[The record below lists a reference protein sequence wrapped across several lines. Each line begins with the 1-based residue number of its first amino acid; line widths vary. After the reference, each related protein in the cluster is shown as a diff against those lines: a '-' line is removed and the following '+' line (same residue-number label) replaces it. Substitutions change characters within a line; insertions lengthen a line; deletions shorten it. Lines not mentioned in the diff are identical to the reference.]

1 MKKKTLAFLLSA
13 CLLTQSAGFVSAAD
27 FSAVPEEAANAEEIF
42 SPEANT
48 TDSDPSDNLSA
59 TSGDDFSDEHP
70 DHMTTTD
77 SGAASEESKVSS
89 DLDADTNPDSTT
101 NTESAPSVSDS
112 VTNPET
118 DQDVELLPE
127 ETMPEDVEPEPEAS
141 STENDSELS
150 QDLLFDDG
158 EPDTFNDGSDSS
170 SAAFASS
177 EIPDHDIWLAD
188 TVERGLV
195 VDGKAIQTKSL
206 YNLITQP
213 SVKPVY
219 QELGERILSNKPMLV
234 LSSIWKGVIKQEFYD
249 DQKLI
254 YEALLADYLQF
265 VDSTDSKGFDSS
277 QIERANS
284 YLIKIFNDLSTY
296 YTQNGVYNWKPEDF
310 MKLNAEEAN
319 KLLQSVDSMKTA
331 VALVGDTCSTT
342 KELIKL
348 CTKVNAFKNAA
359 DERILLIQKARNA
372 GSSNTAFVEACDAIL
387 AQLGS
392 QSIDVSYL
400 RSQSASAVMK
410 KCTETMISELSKQNP
425 ALKALSYGSSA
436 MDILFNTSS
445 INSDNLKLSL
455 LYTMDCYFNTALASS
470 SSTYWRYTNADNANI
485 FVKCFQ
491 GYTTFQ
497 IYANNIAK
505 SYISGVTSGGA
516 LNRTFA
522 DIFYREGVENAESWK
537 NLCDSQNN
545 TRRSIL
551 DVLAKFYQIYNRFYL
566 KDDYTNALKDQ
577 ATTTPTPTPK
587 PLVPV
592 DYDVA
597 EPESKNPVKSSLH
610 YGSDGDGWSYFKDGT
625 VIFFGKNFPTSDN
638 KCSYSNVAKRV
649 IVCEGFTSVNTDY
662 FSKWSNLKSVWLP
675 DTLTY
680 IKSGAFKNC
689 KNLEEIRL
697 SSQRIYLGSS
707 AFENCVS
714 LKTLTMP
721 SEYINDNGGYV
732 GEYIYGNGEY
742 IYGNGGFVGTA
753 VFENCISLESIT
765 LPSNLKQIS
774 RSCFENCTN
783 LRNIVLPDTVECI
796 SDRAFINC
804 SNLNTINIPDSVT
817 TLGREAFRDCSKLQS
832 VTIPG
837 EISITEAVFYNC
849 NNLKKVI
856 FKKGKSTQLIGAY
869 TFRGCSKL
877 EKVILPDNIKFI
889 DDYAFY
895 NCENLTQINL
905 QYVQDIRI
913 GAFEN
918 CSKLKTV
925 QFPKDNINIYENAFQ
940 NCTSLESISLSGAIG
955 ANSFSGCSNLKKF
968 VLLEATHLNSYNAIG
983 DSAFSDCKNL
993 TEIIL
998 PKDNTTYYSI
1008 GNKGFY
1014 NCVKLKS
1021 IIIPDTV
1028 ESIGAQCFYNCVK
1041 LKSII
1046 IPDTVESIG
1055 AQCFYN
1061 CKSLQSVT
1069 LSNHII
1075 FLQDG
1080 EFTNCSNL
1088 KSVIFLAER
1097 YTNTVESNPNAFN
1110 GCSNLKI
1117 IYGYPDTSFETL
1129 AKKLGIPFISLDT
1142 PLTVPSGLT
1151 LTPGNKYFKATWKK
1165 AAFINGYQLQYSRNK
1180 NFSKNVLKTIENNT
1194 LITSTA
1200 KNLIANQIYYVRIR
1214 TYRKI
1219 GQLNQYSKWSTP
1231 KAVTVLPVK
1240 VPTTSTPVL
1249 KSGKQYFRASW
1260 KKTSCTSG
1268 YQIQYSLY
1276 KNFKKTVT
1284 KTLTGNTKTS
1294 ITVSRLKRKKRYYVR
1309 VRAYRNANSEKYYGK
1324 WSKTKSIVVK

>member
-42 SPEANT
+42 SPEANA

-127 ETMPEDVEPEPEAS
+127 ETMPEDVELEPEAS

-150 QDLLFDDG
+150 QELLFDDG
-158 EPDTFNDGSDSS
+158 ESDTFNDGNDSS

-177 EIPDHDIWLAD
+177 KIPDHDIWLAD
-188 TVERGLV
+188 TVKTGLV
-195 VDGKAIQTKSL
+195 VDGKNIQTKSL

-265 VDSTDSKGFDSS
+265 VDSTDSKDFDSS

-284 YLIKIFNDLSTY
+284 YLIKMFNDLSTY

-310 MKLNAEEAN
+310 MKLDAEEAN

-331 VALVGDTCSTT
+331 VSLVGDACSTT
-342 KELIKL
+342 KELVEL

-400 RSQSASAVMK
+400 RSQSASAAMK

-455 LYTMDCYFNTALASS
+455 LYTMDCYFNTALTSS
-470 SSTYWRYTNADNANI
+470 SYTYARYKNTENANA

-522 DIFYREGVENAESWK
+522 DIFYREGVKNAESWK
-537 NLCDSQNN
+537 NLCDGQINI
-545 TRRSIL
+545 RRGIL
-551 DVLAKFYQIYNRFYL
+551 DVLAKFYQLYNRFYL
-566 KDDYTNALKDQ
+566 KAEYTNALKDQ
-577 ATTTPTPTPK
+577 ITATPTPTPR

-592 DYDVA
+592 DYEVTV
-597 EPESKNPVKSSLH
+597 PESKNPVKDSLH

-625 VIFFGKNFPTSDN
+625 VIFFGKNFPTTTYD
-638 KCSYSNVAKRV
+638 KCSYSNVAKKV
-649 IVCEGFTSVNTDY
+649 IVCEGFTSVNTGY
-662 FSKWSNLKSVWLP
+662 FSEWSNLKSIWLP
-675 DTLTY
+675 DTLTH
-680 IKSGAFKNC
+680 IHSNAFKDC
-689 KNLEEIRL
+689 KNLETIRL
-697 SSQRIYLGSS
+697 SSQRINLGSS

-721 SEYINDNGGYV
+721 SEYINADVGYGGSSA
-732 GEYIYGNGEY
+732 
-742 IYGNGGFVGTA
+742 FKD
-753 VFENCISLESIT
+753 CINLESIT
-765 LPSNLKQIS
+765 LPSNLNQIS
-774 RSCFENCTN
+774 YGWFENCTN
-783 LRNIVLPDTVECI
+783 LRNIVLPDTIELI
-796 SDRAFINC
+796 SKKAFINC
-804 SNLNTINIPDSVT
+804 SNLNNINIPDSVT
-817 TLGREAFRDCSKLQS
+817 SLGKYAFRDCIKLQS

-837 EISITEAVFYNC
+837 EISSHWTYCGSIFSNGTYNYYHGLAEGVFYNC
-849 NNLKKVI
+849 TNLKKAI
-856 FKKGKSTQLIGAY
+856 FKSGKSTQLIGAY
-869 TFRGCSKL
+869 TFAGCSKL
-877 EKVILPDNIKFI
+877 EKVTLPDNIKFI
-889 DDYAFY
+889 DHHAFD

-905 QYVQDIRI
+905 QYVQSICI

-925 QFPKDNINIYENAFQ
+925 QFPKDNIKLSKNAFQ
-940 NCTSLESISLSGAIG
+940 NCTSLESISLSGTIG
-955 ANSFSGCSNLKKF
+955 ENSFGGCSNLKKV
-968 VLLEATHLNSYNAIG
+968 VLLKVDSMGGYAIG
-983 DSAFSDCKNL
+983 NSAFSDCKNL
-993 TEIIL
+993 TEIIF
-998 PKDNTTYYSI
+998 PKDSVITNRYSI
-1008 GNKGFY
+1008 GEKSFY
-1014 NCVKLKS
+1014 NCVKLK
-1021 IIIPDTV
+1021 
-1028 ESIGAQCFYNCVK
+1028 N
-1041 LKSII
+1041 II

-1069 LSNHII
+1069 LSKYII
-1075 FLQDG
+1075 FLTDE
-1080 EFTNCSNL
+1080 EFANCNNL
-1088 KSVIFLAER
+1088 KSVIFLGPKDNH
-1097 YTNTVESNPNAFN
+1097 TFESNPNAFN
-1110 GCSNLKI
+1110 GCSSLKS
-1117 IYGYPDTSFETL
+1117 IYGYPNTSFEIV

-1151 LTPGNKYFKATWKK
+1151 LTPGNKYFKSTWKK
-1165 AAFINGYQLQYSRNK
+1165 TAFINGYQLQYSRNK
-1180 NFSKNVLKTIENNT
+1180 NFSKSVLKTIENNT
-1194 LITSTA
+1194 SIASTA

-1231 KAVTVLPVK
+1231 KAVTVLPIK
-1240 VPTTSTPVL
+1240 VSTASAPVL

-1260 KKTSCTSG
+1260 KKTSGTSG

-1276 KNFKKTVT
+1276 KNFKNPVT
-1284 KTLTGNTKTS
+1284 KTLAGSTKNN
-1294 ITVSRLKRKKRYYVR
+1294 ITVSKLKRNKRYYVR
-1309 VRAYRNANSEKYYGK
+1309 VRAYRNANSKKYYGK
-1324 WSKTKSIVVK
+1324 WSGIKSIIVK

>member
-42 SPEANT
+42 SPEANP

-59 TSGDDFSDEHP
+59 TGGDDFSDEHP

-77 SGAASEESKVSS
+77 SGAASEESKISS

-101 NTESAPSVSDS
+101 NTESAPSVSNS

-127 ETMPEDVEPEPEAS
+127 ETMPEDVELEPEAS

-150 QDLLFDDG
+150 QELLFDDG
-158 EPDTFNDGSDSS
+158 ESDTFNDGNDSS

-177 EIPDHDIWLAD
+177 KIPDHDIWLAD
-188 TVERGLV
+188 TVKTGLI
-195 VDGKAIQTKSL
+195 VDGKNIQTKSL

-331 VALVGDTCSTT
+331 VSLVGDTCSTT
-342 KELIKL
+342 KELIEL

-400 RSQSASAVMK
+400 RSQSASAAMK

-455 LYTMDCYFNTALASS
+455 LYTIDCYFNTALTSS
-470 SSTYWRYTNADNANI
+470 SYTYARYKNTENANA

-522 DIFYREGVENAESWK
+522 DIFYREGVKNAESWK
-537 NLCDSQNN
+537 NLCDGQINI
-545 TRRSIL
+545 RRGIL
-551 DVLAKFYQIYNRFYL
+551 DVLAKFYQLYNRFYL
-566 KDDYTNALKDQ
+566 KAEYTNALKDQ
-577 ATTTPTPTPK
+577 TTATPTPTPR

-592 DYDVA
+592 DYEVT
-597 EPESKNPVKSSLH
+597 EPESKNPVKDASTSRSVKWTLFEDGSLFF
-610 YGSDGDGWSYFKDGT
+610 YGKGIIQLEDYNYRYVTGSDAKYKQDIKR
-625 VIFFGKNFPTSDN
+625 IFVSEGITEIIHYSFSGFPNLTNISLSD
-638 KCSYSNVAKRV
+638 SVTFIGSNVFEN
-649 IVCEGFTSVNTDY
+649 CTSLQEITMSQKLEEISTSAFQNCKSLQTVALPETFLSIQADA
-662 FSKWSNLKSVWLP
+662 FKGCSNLKKINFPEHLSRIGESAFEDCSSLESVTIPGSLNSPYSPPYAGYGYYYGLANNAFRNCTSLKTITFKKGNALSCIGNSVFENCTNLKTVTFSDTIQCIGNNAFYKCTSLTEIKLP
-675 DTLTY
+675 GKLQILGKEAFKNCTGLKKITFPSNTSFAIKEFAFQNCTGLENISFTGFLGEGSFSGCTNLKKITLNAP
-680 IKSGAFKNC
+680 SVPAQAFKNC
-689 KNLEEIRL
+689 KNLATITL
-697 SSQRIYLGSS
+697 SKNTYSIGDEAFSSCTCIKNISLPGNLGSLGQKS
-707 AFENCVS
+707 FYNCTS
-714 LKTLTMP
+714 LQKIVLP
-721 SEYINDNGGYV
+721 RNICLLNNEEFAGCKN
-732 GEYIYGNGEY
+732 
-742 IYGNGGFVGTA
+742 
-753 VFENCISLESIT
+753 LKSIT
-765 LPSNLKQIS
+765 FLYDDGNMFSDKPGITKSAV
-774 RSCFENCTN
+774 RNCTN
-783 LRNIVLPDTVECI
+783 LK
-796 SDRAFINC
+796 
-804 SNLNTINIPDSVT
+804 TIYGYNGLYLDST
-817 TLGREAFRDCSKLQS
+817 A
-832 VTIPG
+832 
-837 EISITEAVFYNC
+837 
-849 NNLKKVI
+849 
-856 FKKGKSTQLIGAY
+856 
-869 TFRGCSKL
+869 
-877 EKVILPDNIKFI
+877 
-889 DDYAFY
+889 
-895 NCENLTQINL
+895 ENLGLKFVALDKTPSIVPSFSATPGKETIKVSWKMRTDISGYEIQISSFKNFSD
-905 QYVQDIRI
+905 YM
-913 GAFEN
+913 N
-918 CSKLKTV
+918 
-925 QFPKDNINIYENAFQ
+925 Y
-940 NCTSLESISLSGAIG
+940 
-955 ANSFSGCSNLKKF
+955 NSFSTK
-968 VLLEATHLNSYNAIG
+968 EASTTSY
-983 DSAFSDCKNL
+983 
-993 TEIIL
+993 T
-998 PKDNTTYYSI
+998 
-1008 GNKGFY
+1008 GF
-1014 NCVKLKS
+1014 
-1021 IIIPDTV
+1021 
-1028 ESIGAQCFYNCVK
+1028 
-1041 LKSII
+1041 
-1046 IPDTVESIG
+1046 
-1055 AQCFYN
+1055 
-1061 CKSLQSVT
+1061 
-1069 LSNHII
+1069 LSG
-1075 FLQDG
+1075 Q
-1080 EFTNCSNL
+1080 T
-1088 KSVIFLAER
+1088 
-1097 YTNTVESNPNAFN
+1097 
-1110 GCSNLKI
+1110 
-1117 IYGYPDTSFETL
+1117 
-1129 AKKLGIPFISLDT
+1129 
-1142 PLTVPSGLT
+1142 
-1151 LTPGNKYFKATWKK
+1151 
-1165 AAFINGYQLQYSRNK
+1165 
-1180 NFSKNVLKTIENNT
+1180 
-1194 LITSTA
+1194 
-1200 KNLIANQIYYVRIR
+1200 YYVRMR
-1214 TYRKI
+1214 AYKTYVVRCY
-1219 GQLNQYSKWSTP
+1219 GKWSTP

-1240 VPTTSTPVL
+1240 VPTTSTPAL
-1249 KSGKQYFRASW
+1249 KSGKQYCRASW
-1260 KKTSCTSG
+1260 KKTSGTSG

-1276 KNFKKTVT
+1276 KNFKKPVT
-1284 KTLTGNTKTS
+1284 RTLTGNTKTS

-1309 VRAYRNANSEKYYGK
+1309 VRAYRNANSKKYYGK

>member
-42 SPEANT
+42 SPEANA

-59 TSGDDFSDEHP
+59 TSGDDFSNEHP

-89 DLDADTNPDSTT
+89 DLDSNTNPDSTT

-127 ETMPEDVEPEPEAS
+127 ETMPEDVELEPEAS

-150 QDLLFDDG
+150 QELLFDDG
-158 EPDTFNDGSDSS
+158 ESDTFNDGNDSS

-177 EIPDHDIWLAD
+177 KIPDHDIWLAD
-188 TVERGLV
+188 TVKTGLV
-195 VDGKAIQTKSL
+195 VDGKNIQTKSL

-310 MKLNAEEAN
+310 MKLDAEEAN

-331 VALVGDTCSTT
+331 VSLVGDACSTT
-342 KELIKL
+342 KELVEL

-400 RSQSASAVMK
+400 RSQSASAAMK

-455 LYTMDCYFNTALASS
+455 LYTMDCYFNTALTSS
-470 SSTYWRYTNADNANI
+470 SYTYARYKNTENANA

-522 DIFYREGVENAESWK
+522 DIFYREGVKNAESWK
-537 NLCDSQNN
+537 NLCDGQINI
-545 TRRSIL
+545 RRGIL
-551 DVLAKFYQIYNRFYL
+551 DVLAKFYQLYNRFYL
-566 KDDYTNALKDQ
+566 KAEYTNALKDQ
-577 ATTTPTPTPK
+577 ITATPTPTPR

-592 DYDVA
+592 DYEVTV
-597 EPESKNPVKSSLH
+597 PESKNPVKDSYFYHS
-610 YGSDGDGWSYFKDGT
+610 DGWSYFDDGT
-625 VIFFGKNFPTSDN
+625 LVFSGKKFLDEKCPYSD
-638 KCSYSNVAKRV
+638 VAKKV
-649 IVCEGFTSVNTDY
+649 IVCEGFTFINDDHGYY
-662 FSKWSNLKSVWLP
+662 FSGWPNLESVWLP
-675 DTLTY
+675 DSLTDIRY
-680 IKSGAFKNC
+680 GAFKNC
-689 KNLEEIRL
+689 KNLKDIRFP
-697 SSQRIYLGSS
+697 SKYIKIDSS

-714 LKTLTMP
+714 LKTVNI
-721 SEYINDNGGYV
+721 SAEYILSHS
-732 GEYIYGNGEY
+732 GNETFTYMGSS
-742 IYGNGGFVGTA
+742 I
-753 VFENCISLESIT
+753 FEGCTSLETVT
-765 LPSNLKQIS
+765 LPSNLMSIPAN
-774 RSCFENCTN
+774 CFKGCTN
-783 LRNIVLPDTVECI
+783 LQNIQLSDTVTYI
-796 SDRAFINC
+796 GSGAFTDC
-804 SNLNTINIPDSVT
+804 TSLKQINIPDSVT
-817 TLGREAFRDCSKLQS
+817 TINRQAFQNCHSLES
-832 VTIPG
+832 ITLPG
-837 EISITEAVFYNC
+837 EISGGWTYAGNYRGLDSYVFYNC
-849 NNLKKVI
+849 SNLKEVT
-856 FKKGKSTQLIGAY
+856 FKKGTSTQLIGAY
-869 TFRGCSKL
+869 DFAGCSNLK
-877 EKVILPDNIKFI
+877 KVILPENVKYIERNAFEDCNALTEI
-889 DDYAFY
+889 DLHYIEGLGSDAFK
-895 NCENLTQINL
+895 NCSRLKNVSFPTS
-905 QYVQDIRI
+905 RI
-913 GAFEN
+913 YYSSNVFEN
-918 CSKLKTV
+918 CSSL
-925 QFPKDNINIYENAFQ
+925 ENA
-940 NCTSLESISLSGAIG
+940 ELSGTIS
-955 ANSFSGCSNLKKF
+955 NSAFSGCSNLKK
-968 VLLEATHLNSYNAIG
+968 VILHAAESIGNEAFYG
-983 DSAFSDCKNL
+983 CKNL

-998 PKDNTTYYSI
+998 PKNFSPDSLHQWNFAI
-1008 GNKGFY
+1008 RNKAFY
-1014 NCVKLKS
+1014 NCIKLKK
-1021 IIIPDTV
+1021 ITLPDN
-1028 ESIGAQCFYNCVK
+1028 IF
-1041 LKSII
+1041 
-1046 IPDTVESIG
+1046 SIG

-1061 CKSLQSVT
+1061 CKSLQTMVFPKGIDS
-1069 LSNHII
+1069 LI
-1075 FLQDG
+1075 DG
-1080 EFTNCSNL
+1080 SLANCSNL
-1088 KSVIFLAER
+1088 NSVTFLFEKDPLNYAECNSAVFKGCTNLKSICGHSGTAFETVSRQLGLTFVSLDAPSVI
-1097 YTNTVESNPNAFN
+1097 
-1110 GCSNLKI
+1110 
-1117 IYGYPDTSFETL
+1117 
-1129 AKKLGIPFISLDT
+1129 
-1142 PLTVPSGLT
+1142 PSGLT
-1151 LTPGNKYFKATWKK
+1151 LTPGNRYFKATWKK
-1165 AAFINGYQLQYSRNK
+1165 ASSINGYQIQYSKNK
-1180 NFSKNVLKTIENNT
+1180 NFSQSTSKLTRNGN
-1194 LITSTA
+1194 ITNLTV
-1200 KNLIANQIYYVRIR
+1200 KNLAANQTYYVRIR
-1214 TYRKI
+1214 AYKNANSKRYY
-1219 GQLNQYSKWSTP
+1219 GKWSTT
-1231 KAVTVLPVK
+1231 KTVTVLPIK
-1240 VPTTSTPVL
+1240 VPTASAPAL

-1260 KKTSCTSG
+1260 KKTSGTSG

-1276 KNFKKTVT
+1276 KNFKKPVT

-1294 ITVSRLKRKKRYYVR
+1294 ITVSRLKRQKRYYVR
-1309 VRAYRNANSEKYYGK
+1309 VRAYRNANFKKYYGK